1 MASKRFTFA
10 LFGAGRI
17 GKLHFRNLLINER
30 TSVKYIVEENRAA
43 AVELLERYQLEDR
56 VMVLNTQEAGQVYDD
71 KRYYS
76 FWNTC

>member
-1 MASKRFTFA
+1 MESRRFTFA

-56 VMVLNTQEAGQVYDD
+56 VKVLSTNQAQEALKDD
-71 KRYYS
+71 RYPS
-76 FWNTC
+76 L